1 MAAFMAFLDGS
12 TTTWRV
18 SSAVV
23 TAAITGLWPEVE
35 VDPTRRSEAC
45 AFSWTF
51 CTDEGRCE
59 VSMPEDETGLYL
71 DAALADSAQFACLLR
86 QWMPDS
92 AGLVFCDQGYNF
104 DVRVSPGATVAKLIE
119 EVDDQP

>member
-1 MAAFMAFLDGS
+1 MAAFMAFFDGS

-23 TAAITGLWPEVE
+23 TAAITDLWSEVE

-45 AFSWTF
+45 AVSWSFS
-51 CTDEGRCE
+51 TDKGPGE
-59 VSMPEDETGLYL
+59 VFMPEDETGLYL
-71 DAALADSAQFACLLR
+71 DAALADSAQLACMLR

-92 AGLVFCDQGYNF
+92 VDLVFCDQGYNF
-104 DVRVSPGATVAKLIE
+104 DVRVGPGATAAELIE